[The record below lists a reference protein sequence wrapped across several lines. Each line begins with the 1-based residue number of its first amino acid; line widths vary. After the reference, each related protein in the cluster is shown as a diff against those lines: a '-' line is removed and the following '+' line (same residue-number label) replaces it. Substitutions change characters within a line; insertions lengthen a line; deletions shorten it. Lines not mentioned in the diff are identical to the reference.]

1 MSADREV
8 APNDVGSLRAEL
20 TGSDTCTAAG
30 LTVHARAPVL
40 TMCREMLAA
49 GLDPDRALD
58 VYRNDVLAL
67 RIRAIGEAAKLTVE
81 ECRDGVPRFRPYRPY
96 PSAGSPPMRQTETPA
111 SRVWEAPES
120 AATAIELAEVGG

>member
-1 MSADREV
+1 MRLPELTV
-8 APNDVGSLRAEL
+8 IRAEL

-49 GLDPDRALD
+49 GLDPDSALD
-58 VYRNDVLAL
+58 VYRNGLLAL

-81 ECRDGVPRFRPYRPY
+81 DGRDGVPRFRRWKAP
-96 PSAGSPPMRQTETPA
+96 PSVGPTPPVRQTETPL
-111 SRVWEAPES
+111 VPIPEA
-120 AATAIELAEVGG
+120 AE